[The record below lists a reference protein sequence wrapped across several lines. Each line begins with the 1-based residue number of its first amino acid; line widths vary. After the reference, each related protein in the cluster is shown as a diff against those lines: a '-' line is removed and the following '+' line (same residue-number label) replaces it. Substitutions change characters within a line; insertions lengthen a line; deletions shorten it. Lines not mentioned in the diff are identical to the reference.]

1 MAHLP
6 RSEILARHQAVI
18 MDIVSE
24 WQKNPGWQEYMI
36 SCPCFH
42 EPACD
47 HGLSE
52 DFLPRIIIKNCLY
65 IGELDKLFVEQPLL
79 EQHGFK
85 VTWICYEC
93 HTEYACGFP
102 MN

>member
-42 EPACD
+42 EPAC
-47 HGLSE
+47 HHALSE

-65 IGELDKLFVEQPLL
+65 VGELDKLFVEQPLL
-79 EQHGFK
+79 EQHGF
-85 VTWICYEC
+85 
-93 HTEYACGFP
+93 
-102 MN
+102 